1 MARPPNAAVVQDV
14 QEVSLL
20 GSADLAFWEE
30 HLRAEGLR
38 PAVHQGQARITVVA
52 TAARFKGV
60 PFRELAITVAVAGE
74 DEAGFLVHAFNT
86 SRFFAFIE
94 RTCFKTPYYP
104 GQVELGTETS
114 AAFSASRDG
123 QVLLRAE
130 ALPDAGQSQADWLPD
145 RWEGRVHLP
154 RRHGADWCFHAEM
167 SGPSRRF
174 AFDPE
179 YDTLAISRADG
190 VPVLGW
196 LLESGFRG
204 SEWLLRRH
212 AVHAKSKTL
221 AEGRPSAARP
231 GKIR

>member
-1 MARPPNAAVVQDV
+1 MGRPPNAAVVEDV

-20 GSADLAFWEE
+20 GSADLAFWAE

-38 PAVHQGQARITVVA
+38 PAEHQGQARITVVA
-52 TAARFKGV
+52 TGARFKGM

-74 DEAGFLVHAFNT
+74 GEAGFLLHAFNT
-86 SRFFAFIE
+86 SRFFAFVE

-104 GQVELGTETS
+104 GQVELGTDGA
-114 AAFSASRDG
+114 AAFGVSRDA
-123 QVLLRAE
+123 QALLRAE
-130 ALPDAGQSQADWLPD
+130 AGPDTARGDWLPD

-154 RRHGADWCFHAEM
+154 RRHGAEWCFHAEM

-174 AFDPE
+174 AFDPVH
-179 YDTLAISRADG
+179 DTLAISPAED

-196 LLESGFRG
+196 LLESGFMG

-212 AVHAKSKTL
+212 AVHAKSRTVAERRSL
-221 AEGRPSAARP
+221 AAPPE
-231 GKIR
+231 KIR